1 MFPFCASI
9 KIIKLNMI
17 LDLARQYKS
26 MRFSIS
32 RILKDEEF
40 SLPLQPSIDAHSCAE
55 SFMEWI
61 IKHDN
66 ANK

>member
-1 MFPFCASI
+1 
-9 KIIKLNMI
+9 MI

-40 SLPLQPSIDAHSCAE
+40 SLPLQPSIDARSCAE